1 MARPPTR
8 APVVVRQMD
17 PDELLK
23 QLTSAVRN
31 SKDEKV
37 RDMFRELNTWLETGG
52 FVPARWGSRELWIAV
67 YRRNFHT
74 SDESIHPTKTA
85 AYKKIC
91 EHIYGDRHLFR
102 GTQSID
108 VVLRLMGQGKWQ
120 EAAEH
125 WATATAGHL
134 KYAVSRAPV
143 ETESQIRF
151 KVDPS
156 SVKPY
161 PPE

>member
-37 RDMFRELNTWLETGG
+37 REMFRELNTWLETGG
-52 FVPARWGSRELWIAV
+52 FVPSRWATRELWVAV

-74 SDESIHPTKTA
+74 SDESVHPTKVA

-102 GTQSID
+102 ETQGIQ
-108 VVLRLMGQGKWQ
+108 VVLRLMQLGKWQ

-125 WATATAGHL
+125 WAKATAGHL

-143 ETESQIRF
+143 ESEAQIVL
-151 KVDPS
+151 KIDPD
-156 SVKPY
+156 SVKPH